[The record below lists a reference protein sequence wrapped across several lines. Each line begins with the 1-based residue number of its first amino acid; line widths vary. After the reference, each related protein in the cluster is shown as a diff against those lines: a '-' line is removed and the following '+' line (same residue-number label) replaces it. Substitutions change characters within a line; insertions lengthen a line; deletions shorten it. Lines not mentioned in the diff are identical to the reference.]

1 MRGLGQRAGPLP
13 GCCMLATG
21 CAFSRHGHEL
31 TIMEFVK
38 PKPGSVENLF
48 LISGRHLGATAKCVR
63 AGEQRLHTR
72 LGSTALS
79 TQPAWPRG

>member
-63 AGEQRLHTR
+63 AGEQRAAHPAQLH
-72 LGSTALS
+72 GP
-79 TQPAWPRG
+79 QHPASLARG